1 MKPEYQRRTSQVLDT
16 QSSRQ
21 KEWSVACLRN
31 WEDSMAGAE
40 RVRVTAEGIV
50 EVTRGLILSIL
61 AGGVKTTLLFRG
73 S

>member
-1 MKPEYQRRTSQVLDT
+1 
-16 QSSRQ
+16 
-21 KEWSVACLRN
+21 
-31 WEDSMAGAE
+31 MAGAE

-61 AGGVKTTLLFRG
+61 AGSVKTTLLFRG